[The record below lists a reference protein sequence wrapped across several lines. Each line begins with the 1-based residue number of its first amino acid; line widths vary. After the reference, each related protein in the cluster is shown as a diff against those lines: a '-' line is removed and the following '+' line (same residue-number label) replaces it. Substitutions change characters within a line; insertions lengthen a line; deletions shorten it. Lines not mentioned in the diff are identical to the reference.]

1 MGRNKVKN
9 ILLVSL
15 ENLKPYEV
23 GVVLIGMQS
32 QGGHLHFIAKN
43 VSKNVR
49 WNLLNLFI
57 IIMYLNINKVLIIHF
72 ENILKIH
79 LKYAKNM
86 PLFHSILDY
95 ILLL

>member
-15 ENLKPYEV
+15 EGLEPYEI

-32 QGGHLHFIAKN
+32 QGGHLHFITNN

-49 WNLLNLFI
+49 WNLLNFFI
-57 IIMYLNINKVLIIHF
+57 IIIDQNINKMPIIHF
-72 ENILKIH
+72 ENILKTY
-79 LKYAKNM
+79 LKY
-86 PLFHSILDY
+86 D
-95 ILLL
+95 

>member
-49 WNLLNLFI
+49 
-57 IIMYLNINKVLIIHF
+57 
-72 ENILKIH
+72 
-79 LKYAKNM
+79 
-86 PLFHSILDY
+86 
-95 ILLL
+95 